1 VCVTLFT
8 KPGCGLC
15 DRAKSAL
22 ERAGLEVRVV
32 NILEDDAAFERYQY
46 EIPVL
51 VSDDGREL
59 MKGVF
64 SEARLASIVAR
75 G

>member
-1 VCVTLFT
+1 MTLFT

-22 ERAGLEVRVV
+22 ERAGLEVRLI
-32 NILEDDAAFERYQY
+32 NILEDDAAFKLYQY

-51 VSDDGREL
+51 VDDDGREL

-64 SEARLASIVAR
+64 TEARLASIVAR

>member
-1 VCVTLFT
+1 VTLYT

-15 DRAKSAL
+15 DKAKVLL
-22 ERAGLEVRVV
+22 ERAKLEVRFV
-32 NILEDDAAFERYQY
+32 NILEDADAFQKYQY

-51 VSDDGREL
+51 VGDDGREL

-64 SEARLASIVAR
+64 TEARLASIVAR

>member
-1 VCVTLFT
+1 M
-8 KPGCGLC
+8 
-15 DRAKSAL
+15 L
-22 ERAGLEVRVV
+22 ERAKLEVRVV
-32 NILEDDAAFERYQY
+32 NILEDAVAFEKYQY

-51 VSDDGREL
+51 VGDDGREL

-64 SEARLASIVAR
+64 TETRIASIVAR

>member
-1 VCVTLFT
+1 VTLYT
-8 KPGCGLC
+8 KPGCSLC
-15 DRAKSAL
+15 DRAKEQL
-22 ERAGLEVRVV
+22 ERANLSVRVV
-32 NILEDDAAFERYQY
+32 NILEDTDAFQKYQY

-51 VSDDGREL
+51 VDDDGREL

-64 SEARLASIVAR
+64 TEARLASIVAR

>member
-1 VCVTLFT
+1 MTLFT
-8 KPGCGLC
+8 KPGCSLC
-15 DRAKSAL
+15 ARAKIAL

-32 NILEDDAAFERYQY
+32 NILEDDAAFKLYQY

-64 SEARLASIVAR
+64 TEARIASIVAR